1 MKALLIA
8 AALLAAP
15 LSLSPAAAQEQ
26 PAKPAAGQGNAGAN
40 AMQDR
45 SFRSPAEQLFVQKC
59 AMCHRQF
66 GMGTVILQ
74 RRTGPEKAWLE
85 HRDDLTEDFIT
96 AVARNGLSNMP
107 RIPRG
112 EVSDAQMAQ
121 IAKYLAN
128 GPARKDV
135 KK

>member
-1 MKALLIA
+1 MKKLVIAL
-8 AALLAAP
+8 ALLAAP
-15 LSLSPAAAQEQ
+15 ATAQEQ
-26 PAKPAAGQGNAGAN
+26 PPKPAAGQGNAGAN

-74 RRTGPEKAWLE
+74 RRTGPDKAWLE
-85 HRDDLTEDFIT
+85 HRDDLTEDFVT
-96 AVARNGLSNMP
+96 AVARNGLANMP

-128 GPARKDV
+128 GPARKEA

>member
-8 AALLAAP
+8 TALLATP
-15 LSLSPAAAQEQ
+15 VAAQQ
-26 PAKPAAGQGNAGAN
+26 PPKPAAGQGNAGAN
-40 AMQDR
+40 ALQDR

-112 EVSDAQMAQ
+112 EVSDKQLAE

-128 GPARKDV
+128 GPARKDG
-135 KK
+135 K